1 MGFSFIVFLHHKS
14 NIMNQLTFSALAIIG
29 GVFLAAQGALNSNLG
44 VWLKNPLLASVVA
57 FITSSVIAI
66 LLVSISVKSF
76 PNWLEIKRI
85 PVHLWF
91 AGGMFSVI
99 GISLYYYTIPKLGL
113 SAMISLGL
121 FGQLTFSVIAGHFG
135 WFGLPTEPIVFKR
148 ILGILAMI
156 AGILL
161 INK

>member
-1 MGFSFIVFLHHKS
+1 
-14 NIMNQLTFSALAIIG
+14 MNQLTLSVLAIIG

-44 VWLKNPLLASVVA
+44 IWLRNPLLASVVA
-57 FITSSVIAI
+57 FVSSSVFAI
-66 LLVSISVKSF
+66 LLVSISVKSV
-76 PNWLEIKRI
+76 PNWIEIKQI
-85 PVHLWF
+85 PIHLWF
-91 AGGMFSVI
+91 SGGLCSVI

-113 SAMISLGL
+113 STMISLGL

-135 WFGLPTEPIVFKR
+135 WFGLPTESITFKR

-156 AGILL
+156 TGIVL